1 LFLFAGSMK
10 LILPIEAMAG
20 PVALPGAF
28 LRFIGVVEV
37 LGAVG
42 LVLPWLLRIRPT
54 LTPLA
59 GAGLV
64 IIMAGATAITLM
76 GGAVGGA
83 AVPFAVGLLA
93 ATVAY
98 GRWRTAPACKRALQ
112 SALQS

>member
-1 LFLFAGSMK
+1 MK

-20 PVALPGAF
+20 PVELPGAF

-42 LVLPWLLRIRPT
+42 LVLPWLLRMRPE

-64 IIMAGATAITLM
+64 VIMVGATVITMMGGGVAGAM
-76 GGAVGGA
+76 
-83 AVPFAVGLLA
+83 VPFAVGLLA
-93 ATVAY
+93 GTVAY
-98 GRWRTAPACKRALQ
+98 GRWQTLTIQ
-112 SALQS
+112 S